1 MLKLNL
7 GCGNDPK
14 ENYINIDIRYIPGA
28 NVVADVCRLPFK
40 DDGVDEIRAVDIYEH
55 VSYRKS
61 QELLT
66 HWVSILKSGGL
77 LFIQAPS
84 IDRIVKYFHS
94 ANSLEMIETTIACI
108 FGAQDYPENFHCTI
122 CHPDLMDHYLK
133 LAGIKG
139 TIEFRLL
146 EDQNIQFRAY
156 K

>member
-1 MLKLNL
+1 MLKINL
-7 GCGNDPK
+7 GCGNSPK
-14 ENYINIDIRYIPGA
+14 ENYINIDIRYIPSV
-28 NVVADVCRLPFK
+28 NVVADVTALPFR
-40 DDGVDEIRAVDIYEH
+40 DNSVDEIKAIDVYEH
-55 VSYRKS
+55 ISYRKS

-84 IDRIVKYFHS
+84 INRVIEYFHS
-94 ANSLEMIETTIACI
+94 ADNLEVVETTIACI

-122 CHPDLMDHYLK
+122 CHPGLMDSYLK

-146 EDQNIQFRAY
+146 EDQNIQFRSI

>member
-1 MLKLNL
+1 MRLNL
-7 GCGNDPK
+7 GSGNSPK
-14 ENYINIDIRYIPGA
+14 ENYVNIDIRRVPGV
-28 NVVADVCRLPFK
+28 NVVADVCKLPFR
-40 DDGVDEIRAVDIYEH
+40 DNSVDEIRAVDVYEH

-94 ANSLEMIETTIACI
+94 AKNLEMVETTIACI
-108 FGAQDYPENFHCTI
+108 FGAQDYPENFHYTI
-122 CHPDLMDHYLK
+122 CHPGLMDYYLQQ
-133 LAGIKG
+133 AGIKG

-146 EDQNIQFRAY
+146 EDQNIQFRVY